1 MLEYTSNVKDIF
13 HCLLLRKSYKAL
25 LAFFLF
31 GQPHIKHLCCSDP
44 FTEAA
49 SFVWEEQGK
58 ALQQVQ
64 LPCKLLSGHYVIYQ
78 GYWVL

>member
-25 LAFFLF
+25 LAFFLGG
-31 GQPHIKHLCCSDP
+31 GQPHIKHLCCSDT

-49 SFVWEEQGK
+49 SFV
-58 ALQQVQ
+58 
-64 LPCKLLSGHYVIYQ
+64 
-78 GYWVL
+78 